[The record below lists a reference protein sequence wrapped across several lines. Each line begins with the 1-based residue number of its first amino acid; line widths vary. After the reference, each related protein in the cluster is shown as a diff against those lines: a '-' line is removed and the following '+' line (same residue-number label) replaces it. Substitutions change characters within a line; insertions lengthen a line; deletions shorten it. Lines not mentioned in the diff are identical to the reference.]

1 MIIIG
6 ARPSTGK
13 TSIMLNLASAILRK
27 GKTVGIFS
35 AEMDASQL
43 IERMV
48 SDWGSIDSTRLR
60 SGLLSRED
68 SARITCACTELA
80 AKKLFLND
88 TPNVSL
94 QDIECS
100 GSAMRMSEKADILM
114 VDYLSLVTNDRKDI
128 PRHEQMAEV
137 SRRLK
142 GLARNLGIPIVVLS
156 QLTRDSEGVRPS
168 LSKLRES
175 GALEQDADIVILLNR
190 MEAESSGMY
199 VELLVEKNR
208 NGPTGKVE
216 TIFASSLM
224 RFREI
229 QAKDL
234 GLEGGATAARYP
246 HGKKSA

>member
-1 MIIIG
+1 
-6 ARPSTGK
+6 
-13 TSIMLNLASAILRK
+13 
-27 GKTVGIFS
+27 
-35 AEMDASQL
+35 
-43 IERMV
+43 
-48 SDWGSIDSTRLR
+48 
-60 SGLLSRED
+60 
-68 SARITCACTELA
+68 
-80 AKKLFLND
+80 
-88 TPNVSL
+88 
-94 QDIECS
+94 
-100 GSAMRMSEKADILM
+100 M

-156 QLTRDSEGVRPS
+156 QLTKDSEGVRPS

-175 GALEQDADIVILLNR
+175 GALEQDADIVILLTR
-190 MEAESSGMY
+190 MEVESSSVH

-216 TIFASSLM
+216 TIFAPSM
-224 RFREI
+224 MWFREL

-246 HGKKSA
+246 QGRKSA